1 MPVKN
6 PPESLQPDL
15 ALEQENGV
23 LPKFDDDQP
32 VTRRMI
38 AGIIETTIQR
48 THFQGPIPHPD
59 IFRQYG
65 EVIPDAPERILR
77 VFEEDSRH
85 AREIQVAA
93 LLAQKEDNRRVHW
106 IAFSLIS
113 FGYIL
118 SVVFALMKEEWL
130 AGIILTTT
138 IIGTVTGFLQNR
150 KSMKPSQVESDPSTS
165 VPSVDKT

>member
-1 MPVKN
+1 MSVKTL
-6 PPESLQPDL
+6 PESHQPDL
-15 ALEQENGV
+15 ALEQENEV
-23 LPKFDDDQP
+23 STKLDDDQP

-38 AGIIETTIQR
+38 AAIVESTIEQR
-48 THFQGPIPHPD
+48 HFQGPIPHPD

-65 EVIPDAPERILR
+65 EIIPDAPERILR
-77 VFEEDSRH
+77 VFEEDSKH
-85 AREIQVAA
+85 AREIRLAA
-93 LLAQKEDNRRVHW
+93 LVAQKEDNRRVHW

-113 FGYIL
+113 LGYVL

-150 KSMKPSQVESDPSTS
+150 KSMHPSQSESDSSSDT
-165 VPSVDKT
+165 